1 MLDLHC
7 MWSFP
12 AHGLGPH
19 SAADV
24 QVFQIFQ
31 VSSSLHQSLSGMEWY
46 SECMLASASL
56 ITIFMANVHMYRYII
71 IATFLVLLYIYPYI
85 TWKCSMHDI
94 TVCVI

>member
-1 MLDLHC
+1 

-31 VSSSLHQSLSGMEWY
+31 VSSPLHQSLSGMERY
-46 SECMLASASL
+46 SECMLASASR
-56 ITIFMANVHMYRYII
+56 ITIFIMYRYII
-71 IATFLVLLYIYPYI
+71 IVATFLVLLYKTNYI
-85 TWKCSMHDI
+85 IPQRCVSTLVGFWKSFQNFPE
-94 TVCVI
+94 